1 MNVVVT
7 DAAFRV
13 TVASRFNED
22 PDYFQMRR
30 ATVGGARVLC
40 SERYPAAA
48 GPAEWTPV
56 PNGTI
61 SSFGS
66 RPATR

>member
-1 MNVVVT
+1 MNLVVT
-7 DAAFRV
+7 DASLRV
-13 TVASRFNED
+13 TVASFFNED

-30 ATVGGARVLC
+30 ATVGGASVLC
-40 SERYPAAA
+40 SEEYPAPA

-61 SSFGS
+61 GPFGAGQEA
-66 RPATR
+66 R

>member
-7 DAAFRV
+7 DASFRV

-30 ATVGGARVLC
+30 ARVGGASVLC
-40 SERYPAAA
+40 SERYPPPA
-48 GPAEWTPV
+48 GPAEWTPI

-61 SSFGS
+61 SPFDSG
-66 RPATR
+66 RETG

>member
-1 MNVVVT
+1 MNVVAT

-30 ATVGGARVLC
+30 ATVGGARRPVLGEI
-40 SERYPAAA
+40 SGAGRPGRVDADPERDDQLVRP
-48 GPAEWTPV
+48 GPET
-56 PNGTI
+56 G
-61 SSFGS
+61 
-66 RPATR
+66 